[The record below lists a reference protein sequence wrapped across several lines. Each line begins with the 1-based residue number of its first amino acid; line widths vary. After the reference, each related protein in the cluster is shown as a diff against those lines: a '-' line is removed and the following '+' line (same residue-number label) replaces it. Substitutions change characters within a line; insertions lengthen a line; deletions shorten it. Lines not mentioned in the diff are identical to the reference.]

1 MNYNHSALDLL
12 HFSWSLENGSTHHK
26 TTVHKLPSVA
36 DLHIP
41 LEELITAKPFNHK
54 KWSVFMDLR
63 QCINE

>member
-1 MNYNHSALDLL
+1 MKYELENIHKVVNSYIICLMNYNHSALDLL

-41 LEELITAKPFNHK
+41 FRGTYN
-54 KWSVFMDLR
+54 
-63 QCINE
+63 C

>member
-41 LEELITAKPFNHK
+41 FRGTYN
-54 KWSVFMDLR
+54 
-63 QCINE
+63 C